1 MFSEGNNFE
10 CGMISDDRTRQD
22 YLDLNTQPP
31 TKSDLEQMLLEAQ
44 SLRVVEEVVAP
55 KQHQDT
61 APSHVPMKG
70 RQSEHQQSTVS
81 VTLPPTK
88 TTPLPRL
95 MPFGHSLLFVN
106 LLSQILSSSPVRDL
120 LLDSQNKF
128 YSTQNIS
135 VPRRTVCHPVS
146 RAILAMAAEIVLAR
160 GYCQGFS
167 GAKELNP
174 CLTTA
179 AVTTQLK
186 TQLFQNAFSKPLDR
200 TDFPPLKPHS
210 TIATH

>member
-1 MFSEGNNFE
+1 
-10 CGMISDDRTRQD
+10 
-22 YLDLNTQPP
+22 
-31 TKSDLEQMLLEAQ
+31 MLLEAQ

-120 LLDSQNKF
+120 LLHSQNKF

-146 RAILAMAAEIVLAR
+146 RAILAMAARDCSGTWLLSGLLR
-160 GYCQGFS
+160 CQRIKS
-167 GAKELNP
+167 LSHYSRSDHSAQNSTLPK
-174 CLTTA
+174 C
-179 AVTTQLK
+179 
-186 TQLFQNAFSKPLDR
+186 LFQALR
-200 TDFPPLKPHS
+200 PH
-210 TIATH
+210 